1 MTGGA
6 GVLPG
11 TACGPASPTRSGVDC
26 DQVLGQYRGWLR
38 AVAAGLLTDVELRQD
53 LCQEGWIAM
62 WRALS
67 TFDPAKGALS
77 AWLTYRAYRRMLDC
91 ARDRAWL
98 GRPARHQGRTAVRA
112 VTELPAASDAEIW
125 ERLTTTDALDGVIL
139 AYHRGAILDAVNR
152 LSPAQRRYVYARF
165 WQGMGTAELTA
176 EFGYDPHALW
186 SSPRNGARGKLR
198 RDLQALR

>member
-1 MTGGA
+1 
-6 GVLPG
+6 
-11 TACGPASPTRSGVDC
+11 
-26 DQVLGQYRGWLR
+26 
-38 AVAAGLLTDVELRQD
+38 
-53 LCQEGWIAM
+53 
-62 WRALS
+62 
-67 TFDPAKGALS
+67 
-77 AWLTYRAYRRMLDC
+77 
-91 ARDRAWL
+91 
-98 GRPARHQGRTAVRA
+98 
-112 VTELPAASDAEIW
+112 VTELPATSDAEIW

-165 WQGMGTAELTA
+165 WQDMGMAQLTA